1 MSIMQCVECN
11 KTLSTL
17 AYFCPHCGYPVKYGN
32 TVLSLLSENAE
43 ICYDNG
49 DVYTGYTLNG
59 KKHGYGTYTWA
70 SEVPCSYSGE
80 FKDDKPIGVGVFNIS
95 GHQFKYSLENGG
107 HIAKAEAGVE
117 PAAEE
122 FECVHCAGN
131 IRVSAYRGSQKSVKI
146 PDTIY
151 GYQVTQIGTTAP
163 LEKNGDA
170 EAVFSPDVEYVV
182 LPQGLRRIGRN
193 AFHGCK
199 NLKRLDFSRC
209 TLQRIEAGALTG
221 CSLEPTI
228 AWRAG
233 DMLVVFND
241 EKGNDV
247 QIPLACMQKTT
258 DWGTVKSCHVRTPME
273 NDDAL
278 FDELDSLLDKAGFFR
293 PRRSYPLVDIT
304 PEDCYGTVMLKDIGY
319 VKVDYVDIN
328 DGVVSYNT
336 QTGETVSTKGEEFLK
351 QIVAQGKNDEYKK
364 KAIAHIVGLKASS
377 EGQMETTLLA
387 AKRVM
392 TSDNCVLLLFKNQ
405 ETSILCS
412 TNLESNT
419 TEVISEVSAG
429 EQITDF
435 CTDGNTIYY
444 LTEEKH
450 ETEIKNMLYWRR
462 TDATEWSK
470 FNWHTGE
477 FHPNPSCKTKM
488 LYSHDLVFICCE
500 NCMYKSREQV
510 SDAVFVVNPSDLSVK
525 RILPDETIYEWEI
538 YGDKIYYIREIYD
551 SPDENAELASFDI
564 LTGGISAI
572 QTGNMENLSVQH
584 TGVFYRERGDYSGIF
599 HNVMTA
605 KGQLYENIK
614 IDRRQDGIVLGDT
627 LYLCE
632 KIDGNEVLCRKNLL
646 TGEEKTVLS
655 VAHRRIGKVVF
666 DRDYAVV
673 EAFNIT
679 ANGIP
684 DEIMILNLS
693 SGEVT
698 RLSKRLIEKLLLENK
713 KSKEKTE
720 SGNKNCQKAA
730 NIRNETASEEEMN
743 KRGLYRV
750 TFQGPK
756 FISYRTFQGIPHTTS
771 PDKKVIDGYVFIEPE
786 NDKQNSSKGYDPFY
800 DSGHYWPQESD
811 KLLDF
816 LDYWDTGWAVEPIP
830 EPELDY
836 NDSHKN
842 QDDYDT

>member
-1 MSIMQCVECN
+1 MQCVECN

-49 DVYTGYTLNG
+49 DTYTGYTLNG

-70 SEVPCSYSGE
+70 SAVPCSYSGE
-80 FKDDKPIGVGVFNIS
+80 FKDDKPIGVGVFNIL

-107 HIAKAEAGVE
+107 HAAKGESCVE

-122 FECVHCAGN
+122 FECVHCVGN

-151 GYQVTQIGTTAP
+151 GYWVTQIGTTAP

-170 EAVFSPDVEYVV
+170 EAVFSPDIECVV

-193 AFHGCK
+193 AFRGCK
-199 NLKRLDFSRC
+199 NLKRLDFSQC

-228 AWRAG
+228 AWRAD

-247 QIPLACMQKTT
+247 QIPIGLMQKAT
-258 DWGTVKSCHVRTPME
+258 DWGTVKSCHVRMPME

-319 VKVDYVDIN
+319 VKVDYIDID
-328 DGVVSYNT
+328 DGAVSYNT

-351 QIVAQGKNDEYKK
+351 KIVVQGKNDEYKK
-364 KAIAHIVGLKASS
+364 KAITHIVGLKASS
-377 EGQMETTLLA
+377 KRQMETTQLA
-387 AKRVM
+387 AKKVK
-392 TSDNCVLLLFKNQ
+392 TSDNCVLLLLKNQ

-412 TNLESNT
+412 TNLESNIT
-419 TEVISEVSAG
+419 GVISEVSAG

-450 ETEIKNMLYWRR
+450 ETEIKNMLYWRG
-462 TDATEWSK
+462 TDATEWSR

-477 FHPNPSCKTKM
+477 FHPNPSCKIKM

-500 NCMYKSREQV
+500 NCMYKSQEQV
-510 SDAVFVVNPSDLSVK
+510 SDAVFVVNPSNLSVK
-525 RILPDETIYEWEI
+525 RILSDETIHEWEI
-538 YGDKIYYIREIYD
+538 YGDKIYYTREIYD
-551 SPDENAELASFDI
+551 SPDENIELAAFDI
-564 LTGGISAI
+564 LTEEISAI
-572 QTGNMENLSVQH
+572 QAENMENLSVQH
-584 TGVFYRERGDYSGIF
+584 TGIFYRKKGDYSGIF

-605 KGQLYENIK
+605 KGELYENIK
-614 IDRRQDGIVLGDT
+614 IDRRQDGIALGDT
-627 LYLCE
+627 LYLRE
-632 KIDGNEVLCRKNLL
+632 KLDGNEVLCCKNLL

-655 VAHRRIGKVVF
+655 VAHRKIGKVIF

-673 EAFNIT
+673 EAFSIT

-698 RLSKRLIEKLLLENK
+698 RISKQLIEKLLIENK
-713 KSKEKTE
+713 KSETE
-720 SGNKNCQKAA
+720 TANGNQNCQKAV

-750 TFQGPK
+750 TFQGSR
-756 FISYRTFQGIPHTTS
+756 FISYKTFQGTQYTTS
-771 PDKKVIDGYVFIEPE
+771 PDKKVIDGYVFIA
-786 NDKQNSSKGYDPFY
+786 
-800 DSGHYWPQESD
+800 PQEHR
-811 KLLDF
+811 KNC
-816 LDYWDTGWAVEPIP
+816 TG
-830 EPELDY
+830 
-836 NDSHKN
+836 SS
-842 QDDYDT
+842 DDYSGMGRYSDDSYAIKNNCSQYLSDEYSPDDFDDWD